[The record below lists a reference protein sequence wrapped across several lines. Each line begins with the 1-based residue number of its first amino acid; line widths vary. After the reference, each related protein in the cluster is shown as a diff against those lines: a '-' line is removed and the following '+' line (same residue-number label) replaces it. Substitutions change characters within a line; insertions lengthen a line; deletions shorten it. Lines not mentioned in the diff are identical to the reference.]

1 MNRAQ
6 IINAIT
12 DRALEA
18 KQALGDNKYVQAVGK
33 DLQGVGSNFKKLIAD
48 EAGAR
53 AEAAQAAQMQAIA
66 NDVYKGLVRGNQGVM
81 KNVATVLKSDPN
93 RPLQLDVDRLGGM
106 DKRELATV
114 ARRYEQQIGGNLP
127 EYSPRGLYRQANEWI
142 AENPGKAIATGVPAA
157 GAGAL
162 ALITASGQALND
174 LSNFLAGGQQNQD
187 TRDNV
192 LRS

>member
-6 IINAIT
+6 IIDAIKN
-12 DRALEA
+12 RAVSAQDAIKDNRYVKAIGADLEDFGMNTKDVIASEAERRGLAALA
-18 KQALGDNKYVQAVGK
+18 KQRSNEGASALRGINEG
-33 DLQGVGSNFKKLIAD
+33 NAD
-48 EAGAR
+48 
-53 AEAAQAAQMQAIA
+53 
-66 NDVYKGLVRGNQGVM
+66 VM
-81 KNVATVLKSDPN
+81 KVVGETLGMNPN
-93 RPLQLDVDRLGGM
+93 KVESVLGGM
-106 DKRELATV
+106 SEQGLADVVRQYQKNVQVKDNTP
-114 ARRYEQQIGGNLP
+114 L
-127 EYSPRGLYRQANEWI
+127 GLYRRGNEWI

-187 TRDNV
+187 QRDNV

>member
-6 IINAIT
+6 IIDAIKN
-12 DRALEA
+12 RAISAQDAIKDNRYIKAIGADLEDLGMNTKDVIASEAERRGLIALA
-18 KQALGDNKYVQAVGK
+18 KQRSNEGASALRGINEG
-33 DLQGVGSNFKKLIAD
+33 NAD
-48 EAGAR
+48 
-53 AEAAQAAQMQAIA
+53 
-66 NDVYKGLVRGNQGVM
+66 VM
-81 KNVATVLKSDPN
+81 KVVGETLGMNPN
-93 RPLQLDVDRLGGM
+93 KVESVLGGM
-106 DKRELATV
+106 SEQGLADVVRQYQKNVQVKDNTP
-114 ARRYEQQIGGNLP
+114 L
-127 EYSPRGLYRQANEWI
+127 GLYRRGNEWI
-142 AENPGKAIATGVPAA
+142 AENPGKAIATGVPVA